1 MANKRADAGEV
12 NGFLRGDS
20 LVVGEIRDAVRLAVR
35 GFQFPDAALNNDL
48 VQDSL
53 TRVFLNLTAGQF
65 RGESSLATYARR
77 VARNACLEHLRKR
90 RFEASLDPEAVQ
102 SGERWSRPDE
112 SFLWA
117 EEHLRNLEIFSRLT
131 PDCRSL
137 MMLVFLEGRSYREIG
152 TLLGLSEGAVKT
164 RVHRCRSC
172 FRQAAELQTSVVQ
185 RDRPRRSK
193 DSKGSP

>member
-1 MANKRADAGEV
+1 MASKRADAGEV
-12 NGFLRGDS
+12 GEFLRGDS
-20 LVVGEIRDAVRLAVR
+20 FVVGAIRDAVRLAVR
-35 GFQFPDAALNNDL
+35 SFQFSDTALNNDL
-48 VQDSL
+48 VQDTL
-53 TRVFLNLTAGQF
+53 TRVFLNLTAGHF

-90 RFEASLDPEAVQ
+90 RFEASLDPEVVQ
-102 SGERWSRPDE
+102 SSERWSRPDE
-112 SFLWA
+112 SLLWA

-137 MMLVFLEGRSYREIG
+137 MMLVFVEGRSYREIG

-172 FRQAAELQTSVVQ
+172 FRQASALQTPLLQ
-185 RDRPRRSK
+185 RNRPQRNK
-193 DSKGSP
+193 GSKGAP